1 MLNSETIDGFL
12 CNSRWLDSVWN
23 WEFFQPVWCIES
35 FISVTNEHIF
45 SVQAK
50 IMAVTGY
57 FVILNCFVSL
67 AEGFCLSPFLL
78 GTVCLS
84 TLPCILPTNLTAWWN
99 MYISFSVPLS
109 DWVESLPLLAESDI
123 YFTIPWRVE
132 GWANLGAAVT
142 ACKPCPWLYIAVVG
156 LDMTLQSCMLLLYC
170 AVMIVDMHAVR
181 LLTFMLA
188 W

>member
-1 MLNSETIDGFL
+1 MVSYAIAGDSTQSETENFSNLFDASSLSYLWQMSIF
-12 CNSRWLDSVWN
+12 
-23 WEFFQPVWCIES
+23 
-35 FISVTNEHIF
+35 F

-67 AEGFCLSPFLL
+67 AEGFWLSPFLL

-84 TLPCILPTNLTAWWN
+84 TSPCILPTNLTAWWN
-99 MYISFSVPLS
+99 MYILF
-109 DWVESLPLLAESDI
+109 SLPLLAESDI

-170 AVMIVDMHAVR
+170 ALMIVDMHAVR